1 MSNEFNKKAASYINM
16 LLQFNTE
23 KNDYTIQ
30 VDALEANMLER
41 IGEITLSTPTNQFII
56 PCLHSMRTSA
66 SFMLRQRSAWHILT
80 LEEAQR
86 LAKGEM

>member
-16 LLQFNTE
+16 LLQFNVQ

-41 IGEITLSTPTNQFII
+41 IGEITLSTPTNQFIV

-66 SFMLRQRSAWHILT
+66 SFILRQKAAWHVLT
-80 LEEAQR
+80 LDEAQK
-86 LAKGEM
+86 LINEV